1 MAQVTVNAERTID
14 APADKVSAALADY
27 RGAREKLLTDEFSN
41 YRVIEGG
48 EGAGTVVGW
57 KLQATKKRVRDCEFA
72 VEQGANGALV
82 ERDRNSSMVTT
93 WTVKPAGDKSTVS
106 VETVWN
112 GAGGIGGFF
121 EKTFAP
127 LGMRKIYDA
136 QLEKLANVVTAA

>member
-1 MAQVTVNAERTID
+1 MAQVIVNAERTID
-14 APADKVSAALADY
+14 GPADKVSETLADY
-27 RGAREKLLTDEFSN
+27 RGAREKMLTEQFSD

-57 KLQATKKRVRDCEFA
+57 KLQATKKRVRDCEFV
-72 VEQGANGALV
+72 VEQGADGALV
-82 ERDRNSSMVTT
+82 ERDKNSSMVTT
-93 WTVKPAGDKSTVS
+93 WTVKPAGDKSTVG
-106 VETVWN
+106 VRTVWN

-136 QLEKLANVVTAA
+136 QLEKLNGLV

>member
-14 APADKVSAALADY
+14 APADKVSEALADY
-27 RGAREKLLTDEFSN
+27 RDTREKMLTEQFSN
-41 YRVIEGG
+41 YRVLEGG
-48 EGAGTVVGW
+48 TGAGTVVGW

-72 VEQGANGALV
+72 VEQSPEGALV
-82 ERDRNSSMVTT
+82 ERDKNSSMVTT
-93 WTVKPAGDKSTVS
+93 WTVKPAGEKSTVT
-106 VETVWN
+106 VQTVWN

-136 QLEKLANVVTAA
+136 QLEKLAALV